1 MTQEAPLDPFPTR
14 LKAAREL
21 RGESQ
26 AALAQATG
34 LPPTSIS
41 HFEGGTRKPSFDN
54 LKRLADHLRVSA
66 DYLLGR
72 TENVE
77 GSAASDVLARHAS
90 KLTTADREL
99 MEGFMQLLLEKDTK
113 KRDT

>member
-1 MTQEAPLDPFPTR
+1 MADPFPGR
-14 LKAAREL
+14 LRTAREL

-34 LPPTSIS
+34 LPATSIS

-72 TENVE
+72 TDNIE
-77 GSAASDVLARHAS
+77 GTESSDMLARHAS
-90 KLTTADREL
+90 KLTTADRQL
-99 MEGFMQLLLEKDTK
+99 MEGFMQLLIDKDMK
-113 KRDT
+113 KRDA